1 MGKEHIIELNGQ
13 RYDAR
18 TGAIVTATPMPPS
31 KKPARTPS
39 TARTMDGFSRA
50 PKHALPHRQPE
61 KSKTLMR
68 TVVSKPIT
76 PPTHHTPAVHP
87 LVKPSPSATHSLTKH
102 ATNVPK
108 SPLVDHFRRD
118 VVSAPHHVK
127 AVEHPHVSNP
137 LISSTAAKSSDP
149 VHTALAIAN
158 SHQQPKHKKP
168 RLSGRVARRL
178 KVSPRV
184 VSGASFA
191 FAFLLIGGFFA
202 YQNIPGLTMRL
213 AAARSGVHGKLP
225 SYQPAGFSLN
235 GSIAYQPGQITIN
248 YKSNSDNRN
257 FKVSQSSS
265 QWDSQSLLENY
276 VALNRRDYQT
286 VQDKGK
292 TVYIYDDS
300 NATWVDGGI
309 WYRVEG
315 DSNLNSDQL
324 LHIAA
329 SL

>member
-18 TGAIVTATPMPPS
+18 TGAIVATTPIPAS
-31 KKPARTPS
+31 KTHHSKPV
-39 TARTMDGFSRA
+39 ARTMDGFSRA
-50 PKHALPHRQPE
+50 PKQSLPHHQPE

-68 TVVSKPIT
+68 AVVAKPK
-76 PPTHHTPAVHP
+76 PAQPHHQ
-87 LVKPSPSATHSLTKH
+87 THSPIKTTAATLHSQHRH
-102 ATNVPK
+102 AASVQK
-108 SPLVDHFRRD
+108 SPLVSRFGHDI
-118 VVSAPHHVK
+118 A
-127 AVEHPHVSNP
+127 SNP
-137 LISSTAAKSSDP
+137 KASPVPDASHIQDTGRAVVHQPASADPIS
-149 VHTALAIAN
+149 HALANATG
-158 SHQQPKHKKP
+158 HEQPKLKKA
-168 RLSGRVARRL
+168 RLNTRVARKL

-184 VSGASFA
+184 LSSASFGL
-191 FAFLLIGGFFA
+191 AFLLITGFFA

-213 AAARSGVHGKLP
+213 AAARSGVQGRLP
-225 SYQPAGFSLN
+225 GYQPAGFSLN
-235 GSIAYQPGQITIN
+235 GSIAYKPGQITIN
-248 YKSNSDNRN
+248 YKSNSDDRN

-265 QWDSQSLLENY
+265 SWDSQSLLDNY
-276 VALNRRDYQT
+276 VAVNRRDYQT

-292 TVYIYDDS
+292 TVYIYDGS

-315 DSNLNSDQL
+315 ESSLNSDQL